1 MMPLLINWFPSS
13 RVNNYRPRFFCERE
27 WYWYVRLMPPL
38 VVLANYY
45 FIGSAYFRDPFT
57 FLVGTTL
64 AVGLYWLSVI
74 LVTLTVRWSIRR
86 YPGMQQTVPRT
97 LLMLTSVGVLTIGL
111 AVVYVWTY
119 SVLSVT
125 GIRFSWLAVRPVWA
139 VGLLSDAFLCIA
151 LGLFY
156 TYSQWKLE
164 LQEDEHL
171 QRQAL
176 QSQYDTLKGQLNP
189 HFLFNAL
196 NSVSALIGEEPKQ
209 AEEFVDKMARVYRY
223 MLQSGRPNDQSAFVT
238 LQAELE
244 FISLYADL
252 LQVRY
257 QTSLRINQPLYVSS
271 MFLTR
276 SVLPLSLLTLV
287 DNAVKHNAMSI
298 GKPLVI
304 CIDVTSDGWL
314 QVTNNRQQRTIR
326 LEAIR
331 AGLVSL
337 VARYELL
344 SPKAVVVEATDD
356 YFKVALPLLTF

>member
-1 MMPLLINWFPSS
+1 MPLLTNWSPPS
-13 RVNNYRPRFFCERE
+13 RVDSYRPRFFCERE
-27 WYWYVRLMPPL
+27 WRWHVRLMPPL
-38 VVLANYY
+38 FLLANYY
-45 FIGSAYFRDPFT
+45 FIGSAYFRNPFT
-57 FLVGTTL
+57 FVIGTAL
-64 AVGLYWLSVI
+64 AFSLYWFSVVLI
-74 LVTLTVRWSIRR
+74 TLTVRWSIRH

-97 LLMLTSVGVLTIGL
+97 LVMLTFIGALTIGL
-111 AVVYVWTY
+111 SIVYVCAY
-119 SVLSVT
+119 STLTSVPFT
-125 GIRFSWLAVRPVWA
+125 WLAVRPVWI
-139 VGLLSDAFLCIA
+139 VGLLSDAFLCVA

-196 NSVSALIGEEPKQ
+196 NSVSVLIGEEPKQ

-223 MLQSGRPNDQSAFVT
+223 MLQSGRSNDQSACVT

-257 QTSLRINQPLYVSS
+257 QTSLRIDHPSYVSS
-271 MFLTR
+271 MLLTR

-287 DNAVKHNAMSI
+287 DNAVKHNTMST

-304 CIDVTSDGWL
+304 CIDVTPDGWL
-314 QVTNNRQQRTIR
+314 QVINNRQQRTIR

-344 SPKAVVVEATDD
+344 SSEAVVVETTDD
-356 YFKVALPLLTF
+356 YFKVALPLLIV